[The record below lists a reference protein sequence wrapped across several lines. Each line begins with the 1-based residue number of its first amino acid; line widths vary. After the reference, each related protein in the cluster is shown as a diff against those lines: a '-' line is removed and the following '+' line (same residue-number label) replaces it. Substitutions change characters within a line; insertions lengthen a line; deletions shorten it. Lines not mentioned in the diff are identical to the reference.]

1 MTNKYQELYG
11 CKDRQEYFEM
21 LADEYGVD
29 VETVEA
35 LADALG
41 SNEDFDG
48 LVSALED
55 AECLL

>member
-29 VETVEA
+29 VETVET

-41 SNEDFDG
+41 PNEDFDG
-48 LVSALED
+48 LPAVLED
-55 AECLL
+55 YY